1 MVREFV
7 QLLNYQVLKDTA
19 LLHLDDIQ
27 AAHPYV
33 PVTQCSTKL
42 NPQTHTTRDRPH
54 FTVTVAMRC
63 ASMT

>member
-7 QLLNYQVLKDTA
+7 QLLNYEVLKDTA

-42 NPQTHTTRDRPH
+42 NPRHTLHETGH
-54 FTVTVAMRC
+54 T
-63 ASMT
+63 SQ